1 MFDALAPVDHRLRA
15 LGLRLFGISCLSIMT
30 VLIKLASDAAIE
42 LPEIMFWRQALAVPV
57 VLAVVLAG
65 PGLASLKTQRFGAHL
80 KRSVM
85 GLTSMAFNFGAIILL
100 PLAEQTTL
108 GFAVPIFATILS
120 ALILKEQVGK
130 HRWGAVLAGFAGV
143 LIVVQPGG
151 SHIPPLGAL
160 VGLTS
165 AIMISLPISRCR

>member
-1 MFDALAPVDHRLRA
+1 
-15 LGLRLFGISCLSIMT
+15 
-30 VLIKLASDAAIE
+30 
-42 LPEIMFWRQALAVPV
+42 MFWRQALAVPV

-108 GFAVPIFATILS
+108 GFAVPSFSRNRWASIGGGLFLR
-120 ALILKEQVGK
+120 ALRVY
-130 HRWGAVLAGFAGV
+130 
-143 LIVVQPGG
+143 
-151 SHIPPLGAL
+151 
-160 VGLTS
+160 
-165 AIMISLPISRCR
+165 

>member
-1 MFDALAPVDHRLRA
+1 MFDTLAPVDHRLRA

-80 KRSVM
+80 KR
-85 GLTSMAFNFGAIILL
+85 
-100 PLAEQTTL
+100 
-108 GFAVPIFATILS
+108 LS
-120 ALILKEQVGK
+120 LI
-130 HRWGAVLAGFAGV
+130 
-143 LIVVQPGG
+143 
-151 SHIPPLGAL
+151 HI
-160 VGLTS
+160 
-165 AIMISLPISRCR
+165 